1 MEVII
6 FLAISVV
13 AVKRIVDKDKQD
25 KIDKVVA
32 LEEAVR
38 YNPYR
43 NIVYPDV
50 K

>member
-6 FLAISVV
+6 FLAVSLAV
-13 AVKRIVDKDKQD
+13 VKRIVNKDKQD
-25 KIDKVVA
+25 EIDKAVA
-32 LEEAVR
+32 VEEAVR